1 MVKSVTSNCAAL
13 RAFPK
18 GHIVHV
24 ASLCGEDILES
35 DAAQNPPERF
45 WQASE
50 TGTYAP
56 AGTKQVLEGAFRD
69 GVGQYSV
76 ALYEGSKNK

>member
-1 MVKSVTSNCAAL
+1 MRCHVDL
-13 RAFPK
+13 GQK

-24 ASLCGEDILES
+24 ASLCGEDILEA

-50 TGTYAP
+50 SGTNAPTGT
-56 AGTKQVLEGAFRD
+56 KMVLEATFRD
-69 GVGQYSV
+69 GVSQYTV
-76 ALYEGSKNK
+76 ALYERSKKE